1 MLRIDIGSLSY
12 EKASYSRGFSKS
24 FGEIFYTS
32 NYGTLQLTNGLASTP
47 QMGWNNWNFFACNTS
62 EAIIKEI

>member
-24 FGEIFYTS
+24 FGEIFILLIMELFNSLMAWLLHLKWVGIAGIFLPTIS
-32 NYGTLQLTNGLASTP
+32 VKPSLKKL
-47 QMGWNNWNFFACNTS
+47 
-62 EAIIKEI
+62 

>member
-1 MLRIDIGSLSY
+1 SY

-47 QMGWNNWNFFACNTS
+47 QMGGILDYSGVWCTF
-62 EAIIKEI
+62 